1 MRDEVKQEMPAH
13 ARQGLE
19 TVLALHE
26 RAQLG
31 TSRHHKLIERATA
44 ELGRPRSLYLL
55 LSAVLGWVAW
65 NSLARGAG
73 LPCPDPPPVP
83 AMECAASVLAVVVA
97 LMVLT
102 TQNRQARISE
112 ARGHLELQVS
122 LVAEQRMAKL
132 ISLVE
137 ELRVDLPNVRNRK
150 DPVADDMKAPVD
162 ANKLAEALEQ
172 NLVDEEQRK
181 D

>member
-1 MRDEVKQEMPAH
+1 MSDEVKQEMPAH

-19 TVLALHE
+19 TVVALHE

-31 TSRHHKLIERATA
+31 VGRHHRIIERATA
-44 ELGRPRSLYLL
+44 EIGKPRSLYLVV
-55 LSAVLGWVAW
+55 SAVLGWIAW

-73 LPCPDPPPVP
+73 LPCPDPPPFVGL
-83 AMECAASVLAVVVA
+83 ECAASVLA
-97 LMVLT
+97 LLLTMTVLT
-102 TQNRQARISE
+102 TQNRQGRISE
-112 ARGHLELQVS
+112 ARSHLELQVS
-122 LVAEQRMAKL
+122 LLSEQRMAKL

-137 ELRVDLPNVRNRK
+137 ELRVDLPNVRNRS

-172 NLVDEEQRK
+172 TLVDEEQRK
-181 D
+181 E